1 MREEGVRGLVP
12 SHLASTEVLIDLT
25 LAALPLLGPEPGL
38 IRWDGQRWPQLD
50 HPVLALGELDLRA
63 RLVQVVPPA
72 DRGRQRDDTARLH
85 RDVTMKLLHAS

>member
-38 IRWDGQRWPQLD
+38 IRWDGQRRPRSAGGTTWTS
-50 HPVLALGELDLRA
+50 LARKSSSPSA
-63 RLVQVVPPA
+63 RT
-72 DRGRQRDDTARLH
+72 G
-85 RDVTMKLLHAS
+85 